1 MSISLI
7 GATSS
12 GNLEDQLG
20 SNSSSSLKNNALF
33 SNFSALMTPILSE
46 NSDADSSLGHQT
58 FNVHLNK
65 INEGDVGNVSALN
78 FLEQIMS
85 DDLILLDDKLENLIS
100 EEGVE
105 GLVSHL
111 ENGGNLDGSIQFNA
125 TSAFI
130 ESRLERLSSEPS
142 VDHNSGRLA
151 FLTVEELFAAS
162 EHIYDIGKG
171 LSEQGT
177 LNENAHILNDLMIG
191 MPNQLELNGVD
202 TSSILFDIRDLKN
215 SLIESHIEQSA
226 GVDLANVAYEFLIPQ
241 IVPINVENT
250 QINNDTFA
258 PFVAV
263 KVELFGPEGDL
274 ETFGPEG
281 DLETFG
287 PEGDL
292 ETFGPERDLETF
304 GLEGDLGI
312 IEFSDLPGAQPLG
325 VNSGISGVTRTVD
338 IASDIDP
345 RSKLLIGLSI
355 PENSDFRKLPDF
367 VRLKVA
373 LASENDKTKD
383 SGLTPINY
391 IDKPSEVSPLM
402 GINESSDSRDVA
414 KQLIL
419 SLQEM
424 SVGSSVGVKIVAKTA
439 SVDALIP
446 NIDINGVSI
455 SDLEKSSLKLD
466 VKETVSLGEIPKS
479 YSSAQYRAIFDQEVK
494 FAPLLKNDVRSRM
507 ASSAISFEE
516 NFKNFHKVKESKSAP
531 VSEVFDTKGID
542 QKSSTL
548 VFNPKSF
555 LEAVEVLKMKPVS
568 FSNGAPKDDQQTTG
582 RFDNVSVTST
592 KSYNQKSSQSGSS
605 SNPNSFSQSL
615 NNTISLYDAHTKS
628 YNLVSPQSG
637 SSGNPNGFSQS
648 LNNTISLYDAQYSSR
663 ISMLVVDKVL
673 NGNEN
678 FEIHLEP
685 ESFGK
690 IKVNVF
696 IDKQALDIRMFAE
709 TQSAAILLRAG
720 EESLLQI
727 TNQNGMKLSSFSV
740 GMQSGAD
747 QQKQSPNQDRNRNTS
762 EENGVLKRAGIQNS
776 QTAISYRTPT
786 GLNLIA

>member
-1 MSISLI
+1 M
-7 GATSS
+7 
-12 GNLEDQLG
+12 
-20 SNSSSSLKNNALF
+20 
-33 SNFSALMTPILSE
+33 
-46 NSDADSSLGHQT
+46 
-58 FNVHLNK
+58 
-65 INEGDVGNVSALN
+65 
-78 FLEQIMS
+78 
-85 DDLILLDDKLENLIS
+85 
-100 EEGVE
+100 
-105 GLVSHL
+105 
-111 ENGGNLDGSIQFNA
+111 
-125 TSAFI
+125 
-130 ESRLERLSSEPS
+130 
-142 VDHNSGRLA
+142 
-151 FLTVEELFAAS
+151 
-162 EHIYDIGKG
+162 
-171 LSEQGT
+171 
-177 LNENAHILNDLMIG
+177 
-191 MPNQLELNGVD
+191 
-202 TSSILFDIRDLKN
+202 
-215 SLIESHIEQSA
+215 
-226 GVDLANVAYEFLIPQ
+226 
-241 IVPINVENT
+241 
-250 QINNDTFA
+250 
-258 PFVAV
+258 
-263 KVELFGPEGDL
+263 
-274 ETFGPEG
+274 
-281 DLETFG
+281 
-287 PEGDL
+287 
-292 ETFGPERDLETF
+292 
-304 GLEGDLGI
+304 GI
-312 IEFSDLPGAQPLG
+312 IEFSDLLGTQPLG

-424 SVGSSVGVKIVAKTA
+424 SVGSSVGIKIVAKTA

-455 SDLEKSSLKLD
+455 LDLEKSSLKLD
-466 VKETVSLGEIPKS
+466 FKETVSLGEIPTS
-479 YSSAQYRAIFDQEVK
+479 YRSAQYRAIFDQEVK

-531 VSEVFDTKGID
+531 VSEVFNTKGID
-542 QKSSTL
+542 QKSSTP

-709 TQSAAILLRAG
+709 TQSAAILLKAG

-747 QQKQSPNQDRNRNTS
+747 QQKQSPNHDRNRNTS

-776 QTAISYRTPT
+776 QTAISDRTPT

>member
-1 MSISLI
+1 MSITLI

-46 NSDADSSLGHQT
+46 NSDADSSLGHET

-125 TSAFI
+125 TAAFI
-130 ESRLERLSSEPS
+130 ESRLELLSSEPS
-142 VDHNSGRLA
+142 VDHNSGSLA

-162 EHIYDIGKG
+162 EQIYDIGKG
-171 LSEQGT
+171 LSEQGK

-215 SLIESHIEQSA
+215 SLIESPIEQSA
-226 GVDLANVAYEFLIPQ
+226 GVDLENVAYEFLIPQ

-263 KVELFGPEGDL
+263 KVELFGPEGGL
-274 ETFGPEG
+274 ETLGPEG
-281 DLETFG
+281 GLETLG
-287 PEGDL
+287 LEG
-292 ETFGPERDLETF
+292 DLETF
-304 GLEGDLGI
+304 GLEGNLGI
-312 IEFSDLPGAQPLG
+312 IEFSDLPGTQPLG

-367 VRLKVA
+367 VRLKVG
-373 LASENDKTKD
+373 LASENDKSKD

-391 IDKPSEVSPLM
+391 IDKPSEVNPLM

-439 SVDALIP
+439 SVDALLP
-446 NIDINGVSI
+446 NSDINGVSI
-455 SDLEKSSLKLD
+455 SDLEKSSLKID
-466 VKETVSLGEIPKS
+466 VEETVSLGEIPAS
-479 YSSAQYRAIFDQEVK
+479 YRSAQYRAIFDQEVK

-516 NFKNFHKVKESKSAP
+516 NFKNFHKGKESKSAP

-542 QKSSTL
+542 QKSSTP

-605 SNPNSFSQSL
+605 SNQNSFSQGL
-615 NNTISLYDAHTKS
+615 NNTISSYDAHTKS
-628 YNLVSPQSG
+628 HNLVSPQSG

-747 QQKQSPNQDRNRNTS
+747 QQKQSPNQDRNRNSS